1 MPIKIMSD
9 LPSREILERENVFVW
24 MREEQNIRIS
34 AQSGLEY

>member
-9 LPSREILERENVFVW
+9 LPSREILERENVFV
-24 MREEQNIRIS
+24 MDEGEQNIRIS